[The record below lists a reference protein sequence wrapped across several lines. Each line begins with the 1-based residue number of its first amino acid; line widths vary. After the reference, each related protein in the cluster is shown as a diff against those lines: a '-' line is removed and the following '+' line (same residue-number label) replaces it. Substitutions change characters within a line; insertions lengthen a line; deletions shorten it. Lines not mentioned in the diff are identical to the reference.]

1 MLEVVKFRE
10 SGQPGFNVVI
20 SCQKGSPAILY
31 TATVE
36 LAQYAWLPCWFSE
49 RQPWEFLNY
58 LLVSIG
64 TTKNVYIG
72 LKNKNYVAKPVL
84 NCEVLYGFVVLLLP
98 EIVNMFGERGVVGF
112 CFETRSCHLALEVSM
127 LTRLALNFRSSC
139 LCCPVLLVTGPTAT
153 VLGSELFKEGI

>member
-31 TATVE
+31 TA
-36 LAQYAWLPCWFSE
+36 AQYAWLPCWFSE

-72 LKNKNYVAKPVL
+72 LKNEKLCSKTCLKLRGALWICGVTVA
-84 NCEVLYGFVVLLLP
+84 
-98 EIVNMFGERGVVGF
+98 
-112 CFETRSCHLALEVSM
+112 
-127 LTRLALNFRSSC
+127 
-139 LCCPVLLVTGPTAT
+139 
-153 VLGSELFKEGI
+153 